1 MAKESNQ
8 RLKILYLI
16 KILIEN
22 TDEFHHLTMNE
33 IIEKLANYGIKA
45 ERKSVYANIEDLK
58 LFGYD
63 IICEKGKNFG
73 YYIASREFELP
84 ELKLLVDS
92 VSSSR
97 FITEKK
103 SNELIKKLENL
114 TSKYYANELQRQ
126 VYTSD
131 MAKNLNEKIY
141 YTVDMLHDAITNHK
155 KISFKYYEYN
165 VNKEKVLKNN
175 GNKYVVS
182 PYSLTF
188 SEGNYYLISHYEKY
202 DGLTQFRVDKMAY
215 LEILDEKIRDVK
227 EVTSEKFNI
236 GDYSKKVF
244 SMFSGK
250 TTDVK
255 LVCDNSIINPVIDR
269 FGEDIFIRKND
280 DKTFFANVKINIS
293 PTFYAWVFTFGD
305 KIKIAEPEHIKDEFI
320 NILNNVRRGYKW

>member
-16 KILIEN
+16 KILSEN

-33 IIEKLANYGIKA
+33 IISKLANYGISA

-73 YYIASREFELP
+73 YYMASRDFELP

-114 TSKYYANELQRQ
+114 TSKFYANELQRQ
-126 VYTSD
+126 VYTAD

-141 YTVDMLHDAITNHK
+141 YTVDMLHDAITNCK
-155 KISFKYYEYN
+155 KIAFKYYEYN

-175 GNKYVVS
+175 GDLYIVS

-202 DGLTQFRVDKMAY
+202 EGLTQFRVDKMAH
-215 LEILDEKIRDVK
+215 LEILDEKIRDIK
-227 EVTSEKFNI
+227 EVTDEKFNI

-244 SMFSGK
+244 SMYSGK

-255 LVCDNSIINPVIDR
+255 LICDNSIINPVIDR
-269 FGEDIFIRKND
+269 FGEDILIRKND
-280 DKTFFANVKINIS
+280 EKTFLANVKINVS
-293 PTFYAWVFTFGD
+293 PTFYAWIFTFGE
-305 KIKIAEPEHIKDEFI
+305 KIKISEPEYVKDEFLKI
-320 NILNNVRRGYKW
+320 INNVRRNYK